1 MTANSTLIMF
11 WGAALILSL
20 LLALIVISPWLRR
33 TKIRQTLIDLN
44 ISVFRERLAELES
57 DYQQAKLGTQEY
69 QGQKVD
75 LERQL
80 IAAADHDVARV
91 QKDQLG
97 RRVSVQHSAR
107 LPKIII
113 LIVFL
118 WVPVFTLGA
127 YFLWSLH
134 KRAEHTALVGFWSA
148 QDQYGKIAEQLMTG
162 QINTPPADA
171 TEHGIALLQ
180 ALQANIYQHPLEA
193 KRWVVLSQTYMAAE
207 AMEPAL
213 ATLAHAYR
221 LNPEDD
227 DIAMT
232 YAQMRFF
239 SEQGKIDDVA
249 LSLVQHI
256 LSKNPNHEGA
266 LMLMA
271 MATYRAHLYD
281 DAINWLQRLKAVRI
295 ARATPDQ
302 PINPAILAQLNTAI
316 EDAKQARMQ
325 VAKSQADST
334 LTITVQL
341 ADSLV
346 SKITARDTLFVYI
359 RAAEGVPAPYAVKK
373 LTGPV
378 LMNQLSHHQPLELTL
393 SDQDSMLT
401 DRTISSAHRQGTP
414 LIVAA
419 RVSKSSNP
427 TGESGDLESLP
438 VPLDDRLRY
447 TVDVDQVRP

>member
-1 MTANSTLIMF
+1 MAANSTLIMF
-11 WGAALILSL
+11 WGVALILSL
-20 LLALIVISPWLRR
+20 LLGLIVISPWLRR
-33 TKIRQTLIDLN
+33 TKSRQTMIDLN

-57 DYQQAKLGTQEY
+57 DYQQAKLDIHEY
-69 QGQKVD
+69 QDQKVD

-80 IAAADHDVARV
+80 IAAADHDVSGV

-97 RRVSVQHSAR
+97 RTSVQHSAR
-107 LPKIII
+107 LPRIII
-113 LIVFL
+113 CIVFL
-118 WVPVFTLGA
+118 WVPIFTLGS

-134 KRAEHTALVGFWSA
+134 KRAEHTALVGYWSA
-148 QDQYGKIAEQLMTG
+148 QDQYGKVAEQLMTG
-162 QINTPPADA
+162 QISTPPADA

-207 AMEPAL
+207 AVEPAL

-249 LSLVQHI
+249 LDLVRHI

-302 PINPAILAQLNTAI
+302 PISPAILAQLNTAI

-341 ADSLV
+341 ADRLV

-359 RAAEGVPAPYAVKK
+359 RAAEGMPAPYAVKK
-373 LTGPV
+373 LTGSM
-378 LMNQLSHHQPLELTL
+378 LMNQLSHHQPIELTL
-393 SDQDSMLT
+393 SDQDSMLA

-414 LIVAA
+414 LVVAA